1 MRINIGIVRAAVAV
15 ATATA
20 AIGLTSGAATAAPPR
35 TPAPSASCVASI
47 TVAETQIAPG
57 FVGDEVRRITEFGP
71 TALPSLVRLLA
82 THHLGGAASCAAL
95 IGE

>member
-1 MRINIGIVRAAVAV
+1 MRVHISIVRAAVAV
-15 ATATA
+15 SATTAVLGLTCGTATA
-20 AIGLTSGAATAAPPR
+20 QPH

-57 FVGDEVRRITEFGP
+57 FVGDEVRRITELGP

-82 THHLGGAASCAAL
+82 AHHLGGAESCAAL